1 MHEMSL
7 IHDLLCRIEDIA
19 REQQAQKITAVK
31 IRLGALSHISAD
43 HFKEHFEEGT
53 KDTVAEG
60 AKLETEV
67 SEDIHDP
74 HAQDILLIS
83 VDVQEKAQNA

>member
-7 IHDLLCRIEDIA
+7 IHDLLRRIEDIA
-19 REQQAQKITAVK
+19 REQRAQKITAVK

-53 KDTVAEG
+53 KGTVAEG

-67 SEDIHDP
+67 PEDIHDP

-83 VDVQEKAQNA
+83 ADVEQ